1 MNSRERL
8 AAVADW
14 LAWQEETLSFGLRN
28 AFDALRLYDYA
39 QTHSDLS
46 EMADEWLPC
55 SRVAAVGYDPMEGHN
70 HEANTT
76 GAVEATLAMS
86 EARTLIASVAFV
98 STEGDTAKP
107 LAALDIALGL
117 H

>member
-1 MNSRERL
+1 
-8 AAVADW
+8 
-14 LAWQEETLSFGLRN
+14 
-28 AFDALRLYDYA
+28 
-39 QTHSDLS
+39 
-46 EMADEWLPC
+46 
-55 SRVAAVGYDPMEGHN
+55 MEGHN